1 MLYVMVEN
9 NTNQNGIP
17 GISEESEATHKG
29 DLERNAGVKATL
41 TPASTVE
48 PGR

>member
-29 DLERNAGVKATL
+29 DLERDARVKVTL
-41 TPASTVE
+41 TPARTVE